1 MATGFAT
8 EIDLSKLDKM
18 INKLETNLQRF
29 VDKSKDAQTQ
39 VVDAFTKMGTNGVHK
54 FVGQLSGAIN
64 QVMEI
69 GKKGSAIKWDSQN
82 LNRYI
87 DQVNQLI
94 TLVQQ
99 FKGAGFTLPTD
110 NLNKKFE
117 SISKLKEDLK
127 LVNELLSKG
136 DKDPKTNAYRQ
147 LTAAEQN
154 YFVELKKNIQEQ
166 LKFQQQSIQERL
178 ASVKKALQEELKETQ
193 ETEKKKTQARN
204 KSYKG
209 AIKYSDKAN
218 SLEQERKAIKNL
230 EAARES
236 LKKTDADYSAK
247 LEELNRRINAHRINV
262 EAATKT
268 EAQRNALTSS
278 TRAEYARLLA
288 EQDKLRQS
296 YDKLKQS
303 QATLGST
310 PESTAALQNIV
321 KRYRDVYAEIQR
333 YKQSANGKLDATERK
348 FLADQA
354 SAFAENEKRKTEI
367 AQQEANKR
375 ATITSAE
382 AKKVITSASGARN
395 INQQIAAIQQLKDAR
410 DKLDKTDKDYKKTLE
425 SLNNEIKRHQKE
437 IDIARGKTDDANTSH
452 RRLMDTAGQLQRK
465 LALVFSVSSIQG
477 YINKLVEVRGEFE
490 LQYKALGAIIQNTDE
505 ASRLW
510 AKTVELAVKSPF
522 RIKELVT
529 YTKQLAAYRVETEK
543 LHDTTRMLADVS
555 SGLGVDMNRLILAYG
570 QVKAANY
577 LRGTE
582 LRQFSEAGI
591 NMLGELSKYFT
602 EIENRAV
609 SVADVFDRVSKRGVS
624 FEDVDKVFKRITSE
638 SGIFYKMQEKQ
649 SETLK
654 GQISNLHDSIDLM
667 LNDIGKSN
675 EGVLKGAIQLMR
687 FFVENWESIATVVVP
702 TLEALLVGWGTY
714 KSLLA
719 INSASS
725 IIFFSNMQKHLKAT
739 IILLTRGTTSL
750 QVFARMSNITPFGA
764 WGIVIGVVTAALT
777 KLGVTIF
784 EHNKAINDINKKYD
798 ELIDKTYKVSTSF
811 MEASRS
817 GGISEMK
824 SKLLELVEIASN
836 DYNMDIQVDVKGMST
851 EDIKNKFEE
860 LRQQILDMNSF
871 ASLFETAFEKSK
883 QWVVLDDIEKDF
895 KDLGQAYS
903 NISQQMLSSRARV
916 VAMLSQNEEELN
928 QQQKEALNI
937 LRDNIKENETE
948 LEYVERIGKA
958 YEKLLEVNQDVRK
971 ELLKRIELQGSVG
984 KKAEQEL
991 RIFNEN
997 AKKMGLSTDVW
1008 RPLFV
1013 DFNESMKEAEKEYKN
1028 FIKSISEDIKS
1039 IPEEKRTVILQT
1051 AIDKMAAEKRW
1062 SEFVET
1068 TIKGWMNTEFNVNL
1082 VIRTKKAEQKLEE
1095 WQKTYNDKFGDNIIT
1110 EDNNEALYGF
1120 KKIEN
1125 AATKQAEI
1133 IERLQGEWGELNK
1146 TIIAVEKAGENAT
1159 KKGGMYE
1166 GVNKGLLEQRKKEV
1180 ELQLDAFGADYE
1192 KKRKSQGKDWLS
1204 EVVKSLKDAHQEYIK
1219 LNKTLG
1225 ESESKQMALNKYAK
1239 SFAEAAKNAGLK
1251 DISLGQFNFET
1262 EEGAIDALEFLKNKL
1277 PQSAKQARFKLEE
1290 AIGEIRGEVRIRTKA
1305 EDDKLLIE
1313 QIEEMFSGYEM
1324 SIELQ
1329 NINIPEDLAN
1339 KLFKIDYTS
1348 LPQLR
1353 ENIVKMKPLFDS
1365 KKMEKEYNEFMKR
1378 IDEAEKK
1385 QQVDRLKRF
1394 AEFLSN
1400 TADEISKIQNQGA
1413 FDITYAKDLFSKG
1426 AINAEEYSTIVK
1438 NVVENVNESISKIN
1452 LEKFKNSP
1460 EYIAAMG
1467 DMAGY
1472 TVSELDTLTE
1482 KIKKLI
1488 AENAKTMSPEEIK
1501 AYLDALKRINDETE
1515 KITSPFGDNWIQEIK
1530 EIKEL
1535 ENQLNKEKDKQKKLN
1550 DSLVTQQKRL
1560 VTLQKKL
1567 DDLKAQPPSK
1577 ENNKQIE
1584 ETLGEI
1590 QKVQKGISDTNG
1602 ELNTTAGN
1610 ISSIGIK
1617 LQTLLGNMGSSVAIV
1632 DKIVHGVSQS
1642 INATITL
1649 FNDFKEMFDSFGVD
1663 TDSGTWQDITLAMD
1677 TLGKINQKATQGW
1690 EDLKSGNIAGAVA
1703 NTIGVVTTLITGLN
1717 KIHDAKYERQI
1728 QREIKF
1734 VEDLG
1739 YAYGKLEKAID
1750 NAYSIN
1756 KLKSSGASAKR
1767 NIESQIDSYEKM
1779 IAAEEAKKDTDKER
1793 IKEWQQSIEELIEKK
1808 AELDKELI
1816 STVTGGIMDDVLSAS
1831 KDFTDAWLDAFKET
1845 GDGLS
1850 GLESNFKETMLEMV
1864 KQQAAMLISQ
1874 SYIDRWKKQLEQ
1886 YINTTDLELSTDEAR
1901 KWVNAVSTSLPQLN
1915 DALEKY
1921 FTAMQQ
1927 AGVDISGSGELSG
1940 LQRGIQGVTEET
1952 AQIIEAYLNS
1962 VRFHVADSNSK
1973 LTMIAN
1979 QIIGGDETANPMLSE
1994 LKTQTEMIRAIRD
2007 MFSSVI
2013 RNGHPTFGGAFIKVA
2028 L

>member
-1 MATGFAT
+1 MTTGFAT

-39 VVDAFTKMGTNGVHK
+39 VVDAFTKMGSHGVDK
-54 FVGQLSGAIN
+54 FVNQLSGAIN

-69 GKKGSAIKWDSQN
+69 GKKGSAIKWDTQN

-94 TLVQQ
+94 ALVQQ
-99 FKGAGFTLPTD
+99 FKGAGYALPTD
-110 NLNKKFE
+110 NLNKDFVN
-117 SISKLKEDLK
+117 ISKLKDDIK
-127 LVNELLSKG
+127 MINELLTKG
-136 DKDPKTNAYRQ
+136 EKDPTTGAYRA
-147 LTAAEQN
+147 LTKDEQN
-154 YFVELKKNIQEQ
+154 YYVEQKKIAQEQ

-178 ASVKKALQEELKETQ
+178 NSVKKALQEELKETQ
-193 ETEKKKTQARN
+193 ETEKKKTQSRN
-204 KSYKG
+204 QSYKG

-333 YKQSANGKLDATERK
+333 YKQSANGQLDATERK

-354 SAFAENEKRKTEI
+354 SAFAENERRKTEI

-382 AKKVITSASGARN
+382 ARKVITSASGARN

-437 IDIARGKTDDANTSH
+437 IDIARGKTDGASNSH

-465 LALVFSVSSIQG
+465 LALLFSVSAIQG

-490 LQYKALGAIIQNTDE
+490 LQHKALGAIIQNTDE
-505 ASRLW
+505 ANRLW

-543 LHDTTRMLADVS
+543 LHDTTKMLADVS

-675 EGVLKGAIQLMR
+675 EGILKGAIQLMR
-687 FFVENWESIATVVVP
+687 AFVENWESIATVVVP
-702 TLEALLVGWGTY
+702 TLEALLIGWGTY

-725 IIFFSNMQKHLKAT
+725 IMFFSNMQKHLKAT

-750 QVFARMSNITPFGA
+750 QAFARMSNITPFGA
-764 WGIVIGVVTAALT
+764 WGIVIGVVATALT
-777 KLGVTIF
+777 KFGVTIF
-784 EHNKAINDINKKYD
+784 EHNKTINDINKKYD

-836 DYNMDIQVDVKGMST
+836 DYNMDIQVDVKGMSV
-851 EDIKNKFEE
+851 EDVKNKFEE
-860 LRQQILDMNSF
+860 LRQQLLDMNAFST
-871 ASLFETAFEKSK
+871 LFENAFEKSK
-883 QWVVLDDIEKDF
+883 QWVVTDDIEEDF
-895 KDLGQAYS
+895 KELGHAYS

-928 QQQKEALNI
+928 QQQKEALSI

-958 YEKLLEVNQDVRK
+958 YEKLLNANQEIRR
-971 ELLKRIELQGSVG
+971 EILKRVELQGSAG
-984 KKAEQEL
+984 KRAEREL
-991 RIFNEN
+991 RIFTEN
-997 AKKMGLSTDVW
+997 AKKMGLSVDVW

-1013 DFNESMKEAEKEYKN
+1013 DFNESIKEAEKEYQK

-1039 IPEEKRTVILQT
+1039 IPEEKRTVILQA

-1068 TIKGWMNTEFNVNL
+1068 TVKGWMNTEFNVNL

-1110 EDNNEALYGF
+1110 EDNNESLYGF

-1133 IERLQGEWGELNK
+1133 IERLQGEWSELNK

-1204 EVVKSLKDAHQEYIK
+1204 EVVNSLKDAHQEYIK

-1225 ESESKQMALNKYAK
+1225 ESESKQMALGKYAK

-1262 EEGAIDALEFLKNKL
+1262 EEGAIDALEYLKDKL
-1277 PQSAKQARFKLEE
+1277 PESAKQARFKLEE

-1305 EDDKLLIE
+1305 EDDKMLIE
-1313 QIEEMFSGYEM
+1313 EIEDMFSGYEM

-1329 NINIPEDLAN
+1329 KLNIPPDLA
-1339 KLFKIDYTS
+1339 KQLFNIDSLTLPDLRDKIKSMESQFIGRGMEEEYRKFLKKIDEMEDKEQKERLKKY
-1348 LPQLR
+1348 
-1353 ENIVKMKPLFDS
+1353 VKYMLQAQSERVKI
-1365 KKMEKEYNEFMKR
+1365 K
-1378 IDEAEKK
+1378 IDEMNQLSEIEK
-1385 QQVDRLKRF
+1385 L
-1394 AEFLSN
+1394 N
-1400 TADEISKIQNQGA
+1400 
-1413 FDITYAKDLFSKG
+1413 
-1426 AINAEEYSTIVK
+1426 
-1438 NVVENVNESISKIN
+1438 
-1452 LEKFKNSP
+1452 
-1460 EYIAAMG
+1460 
-1467 DMAGY
+1467 
-1472 TVSELDTLTE
+1472 VSELD
-1482 KIKKLI
+1482 KNI
-1488 AENAKTMSPEEIK
+1488 MRQGVREE
-1501 AYLDALKRINDETE
+1501 T
-1515 KITSPFGDNWIQEIK
+1515 
-1530 EIKEL
+1530 
-1535 ENQLNKEKDKQKKLN
+1535 
-1550 DSLVTQQKRL
+1550 
-1560 VTLQKKL
+1560 QKKL
-1567 DDLKAQPPSK
+1567 DKAAWEDFKNSDMYIRIFEDLDRASSKALSAMQDKLVELRGSLSELSPENLK
-1577 ENNKQIE
+1577 EIVRLEEKIAEAKINKNPFAGLITSIKNLSSARKALNKLEEEHGFTYEEGVKKYEEQKRKIDELQISIKKLTDE
-1584 ETLGEI
+1584 YGADTPNAVFEKEDLETLKKANKELADILKKMGLLYD
-1590 QKVQKGISDTNG
+1590 KGT
-1602 ELNTTAGN
+1602 
-1610 ISSIGIK
+1610 SSKLGIK
-1617 LQTLLGNMGSSVAIV
+1617 DSFAGMADIFEQAAQSTNELADAFDKIHGLNATQRDTFETISGVFSGMGGIMRGAEKMASGNPFAMVAGGIEALSSVASIV
-1632 DKIVHGVSQS
+1632 GEIFAIGDK
-1642 INATITL
+1642 
-1649 FNDFKEMFDSFGVD
+1649 K
-1663 TDSGTWQDITLAMD
+1663 
-1677 TLGKINQKATQGW
+1677 K
-1690 EDLKSGNIAGAVA
+1690 
-1703 NTIGVVTTLITGLN
+1703 
-1717 KIHDAKYERQI
+1717 ERQI

-1734 VEDLG
+1734 VEDLERA
-1739 YAYGKLEKAID
+1739 YAKLEKAID

-1756 KLKSSGASAKR
+1756 TLQSSGKAAKD
-1767 NIESQIDSYEKM
+1767 NLEAQIASYEKM
-1779 IAAEEAKKDTDKER
+1779 IAAEEDKKKTDKDR
-1793 IKEWQQSIEELIEKK
+1793 IKEWQLAIEDLIEQK
-1808 AELDKELI
+1808 AELDKQLV
-1816 STVTGGIMDDVLSAS
+1816 STATGGIMDDVLSAAQE
-1831 KDFTDAWLDAFKET
+1831 FTNAWLEAFNET
-1845 GDGLS
+1845 GDGLR
-1850 GLESNFKETMLEMV
+1850 GLEDNFKETMLEMV
-1864 KQQAAMLISQ
+1864 KQQGAMLIS
-1874 SYIDRWKKQLEQ
+1874 SAYIEKWKKQLEQ
-1886 YINTTDLELSTDEAR
+1886 YVNPDDLELSTDEAK
-1901 KWVNAVSTSLPQLN
+1901 KWVNAVTTSLPQLN
-1915 DALEKY
+1915 QALENY
-1921 FTAMQQ
+1921 FTAMKE
-1927 AGVDISGSGELSG
+1927 AGIDLGGGTSGELSG

-1962 VRFHVADSNSK
+1962 IRFFVSEQTTYLSQ
-1973 LTMIAN
+1973 IASSFGN
-1979 QIIGGDETANPMLSE
+1979 TEVENPMVEQLRIIAAQTSAINSLLQGLVRGGHSLGGSG
-1994 LKTQTEMIRAIRD
+1994 LK
-2007 MFSSVI
+2007 V
-2013 RNGHPTFGGAFIKVA
+2013 FIS
-2028 L
+2028 